1 MSRTTTVLAFD
12 LGAGSG
18 RAVIGRLTKGNETGA
33 ERPLIS
39 VSEVHRF
46 PNDPVQAGG
55 RLHWDI
61 LRLLHEIKQGI
72 RKAQLQYGTGSP
84 IAEEVTDSLQADS
97 TSIASIGIDSWA
109 VDFGLLDKNGELL
122 GNPYHYRDRH
132 TDGMIEEL
140 GELLGRERIFAE
152 SGIQF
157 LPFNTI
163 YQLYA
168 LKKADS
174 PLLKQAE
181 TLLMI
186 PDLLIYF
193 LTGEKVCEFTNA
205 STTQLLHPVRKNWNA
220 QTLERLGVSA
230 ELLLP
235 PVQPGTVVGKLSPE
249 VTDELDIPEIPV
261 IAVGEHDTASAVA
274 AVPADGEPFA
284 YLICGTWSL
293 LGTEVSEPVL
303 GPQALEWNFTNE
315 GGVGGTYRLLR
326 NIMGLWL
333 LQESKRHWDN
343 SGASRSFEELV
354 RLAEQAEPFRCLI
367 NPDDDMFLPP
377 GDMPERIQAFCRQT
391 GQYVPQTEGEIVRC
405 IMESLALTYR
415 RVLERTESLAGASY
429 SGLHMVGGGINN
441 KMLCQFTSNAIGRPV
456 WAGPVE
462 ASAIGNV
469 LVQLMAL
476 GEIANLQEGRAIVRN
491 SFPIEE
497 YEPKQSEE
505 WRQAYVSFLKLV
517 Q

>member
-1 MSRTTTVLAFD
+1 MSRARTVLAFD

-18 RAVIGRLTKGNETGA
+18 RAVIGQLTQGEEDGAVMPRLS
-33 ERPLIS
+33 IC
-39 VSEVHRF
+39 EVHRF
-46 PNDPVQAGG
+46 PNEPVQAGG

-72 RKAQLQYGTGSP
+72 RKAQLLHGAGTAGLT
-84 IAEEVTDSLQADS
+84 AEEAGMAPSRTG
-97 TSIASIGIDSWA
+97 IASIGIDSWA
-109 VDFGLLDKNGELL
+109 VDFGLLGANGELL

-140 GELLGRERIFAE
+140 CERLGKERLFGE

-193 LTGEKVCEFTNA
+193 LTGEKICEFTNA
-205 STTQLLHPVRKNWNA
+205 STTQMLHPLTRDWNEGTLA
-220 QTLERLGVSA
+220 QLGLPA
-230 ELLLP
+230 GLLLP
-235 PVQPGTVVGKLSPE
+235 AEQPGTVIGKLSPE
-249 VTDELDIPEIPV
+249 VCEELDVPAIPV
-261 IAVGEHDTASAVA
+261 TAVGEHDTASAVA
-274 AVPADGEPFA
+274 AVPAGAEPFA

-293 LGTEVSEPVL
+293 LGTEVSEPAL
-303 GPQALEWNFTNE
+303 GPQALAWNFTNE

-343 SGASRSFEELV
+343 AGSSRSYEELV
-354 RLAEQAEPFRCLI
+354 QSAEQAEPFRCLI
-367 NPDDDMFLPP
+367 NPDDDIFLPP
-377 GDMPERIQAFCRQT
+377 GDMPERIREFCRRT
-391 GQYVPQTEGEIVRC
+391 GQYVPQSEGEIVRC
-405 IMESLALTYR
+405 ILESLALTYR
-415 RVLERTESLAGASY
+415 LVLERTERLAGASY
-429 SGLHMVGGGINN
+429 ARLHMVGGGINN
-441 KMLCQFTSNAIGRPV
+441 RMLCQFTASAIGRAV

-476 GEIANLQEGRAIVRN
+476 GHIESLEDGRAIVRE
-491 SFPIEE
+491 SFPIDV
-497 YEPKQSEE
+497 YEPSDTAE
-505 WRQAYVSFLKLV
+505 WRQAYASFQKLL